1 MESAVVLAPGTE
13 RNALAARFADVIRK
27 NVQASSGKREAFE
40 DLQGSVFVVVND
52 PPSPPDLPRAS
63 VAPGWG
69 GALTLRFDF
78 GQLTIHDGLV
88 GVPVVTLRGAPQV
101 IEGLPDLQPRL
112 SGRTVRGALATLAAL
127 RWIRRQEEDALKV
140 YGLSRHPQ
148 LTVGVLRVL
157 SRHRW

>member
-1 MESAVVLAPGTE
+1 MEPAVVLAPGTE
-13 RNALAARFADVIRK
+13 RNTLAARFADVIRA

-40 DLQGSVFVVVND
+40 ELQGSVFVVVND

-69 GALTLRFDF
+69 GALTLRFDL

-101 IEGLPDLQPRL
+101 IEGLPELKPSL
-112 SGRTVRGALATLAAL
+112 GGRALRGALASLAAL
-127 RWIRRQEEDALKV
+127 RWIRGQGEDALKV
-140 YGLSRHPQ
+140 YGLTRHPR